1 MNTLLRGLTAAKRLV
16 AALPKTLLTA
26 LMAGLLV
33 ACAGPQPQDYAKEQP
48 PLDLRRY
55 FNGPLVAHGMF
66 TDRQGR
72 IVRRFTVQ
80 LQGHW
85 NGEQGV
91 LEEDFVYNDG
101 ERQRRVWRITHLGD
115 GRYRGLAD
123 DVVGEAE
130 GIAAG
135 NTLRW
140 RYTLALPVDGRVWH
154 VQFDDW
160 MVLMDERVMLNR
172 ATMSKFGIE
181 LGQVTLSFDKR

>member
-1 MNTLLRGLTAAKRLV
+1 MKTRIAVLTRLAALSMTTLLA
-16 AALPKTLLTA
+16 
-26 LMAGLLV
+26 
-33 ACAGPQPQDYAKEQP
+33 ACAAPQPQDYAREQP
-48 PLDLRRY
+48 ALDLRRY
-55 FNGPLVAHGMF
+55 FDGPLVAHGLF

-80 LQGHW
+80 LHGRW
-85 NGEQGV
+85 EGNQGV

-101 ERQRRVWRITHLGD
+101 ERQRRVWRITRLGD
-115 GRYRGLAD
+115 GRYRGVAD

-130 GIAAG
+130 GISAG

-181 LGQVTLSFDKR
+181 LGQVTLSFNKG